1 MKGGVVMQPQKDWLK
16 FVITGR
22 VDDYLRFVDSCRR
35 YDISEG
41 NSYAFYNRCSGNKRD
56 EDRRE

>member
-1 MKGGVVMQPQKDWLK
+1 MQPQKDWLK

-22 VDDYLRFVDSCRR
+22 VDEYLRFVDSCRR
-35 YDISEG
+35 NDISEG
-41 NSYAFYNRCSGNKRD
+41 NSYAFYNRCPSNKRE